1 MKVAVVGAGKM
12 GLPLAARL
20 ASRGAEVVAC
30 DRDPAR
36 VAAIGRG
43 ECPIAEPGVAE
54 LLRTAVDD
62 GNLRATTDTV
72 AAVRACEAAVVIV
85 PAKLAEGREPDL
97 SVLDAVTR
105 QIAEAIH
112 EGLLVSYETTVPVGT
127 TRKRFLPRLAR
138 GGRAVGRD
146 FFLAFSPER
155 VKSGQVLSRLAETP
169 KIVGGADQESARRA
183 AAFYGRYLG
192 APVEN
197 VGSLEAAELAK
208 LAGMVYRDVN
218 IALANELARYAEA
231 LGLDLTR
238 LIGPIND
245 DGEAALLAPGIGVG
259 GHCTPVYPYFLIDD
273 ARARGAPVGLAEA
286 AREINDGQAAHAVR
300 GLERALG
307 PLAGREVLILGLG
320 FRPGVKEH
328 TASTA
333 FLLRRELDE
342 RGAEVSL
349 HDGLYRPEEIA
360 AQGFHP
366 GGLDGERAPAAIV
379 LATGHPEYLDLDFGR
394 LARRGLE
401 AVVDGRNLWEPEAVR
416 RHGILY
422 LGIGRPR

>member
-20 ASRGAEVVAC
+20 AARGAEVVAC

-36 VAAIGRG
+36 VAAIERG
-43 ECPIAEPGVAE
+43 ECPIAEPGVPE
-54 LLRTAVDD
+54 LLEAAVDA
-62 GNLRATTDTV
+62 GSLRATTDTV
-72 AAVRACEAAVVIV
+72 SAVRAAEAAMVIV
-85 PAKLAEGREPDL
+85 PAKLTSDHEPDL
-97 SVLDAVTR
+97 SILDAVTR
-105 QIAEAIH
+105 QIGEAMH
-112 EGLLVSYETTVPVGT
+112 DGLLVSYETTVPVGT
-127 TRKRFLPRLAR
+127 TRGRFLPRLAA

-155 VKSGQVLSRLAETP
+155 VKSGLVLSRLEETP
-169 KIVGGADQESARRA
+169 KVVGGADPESARRA
-183 AAFYGRYLG
+183 EAFYGRYLG
-192 APVEN
+192 APVAN

-231 LGLDLTR
+231 LGVDLTR
-238 LIGPIND
+238 LLGPINS

-273 ARARGAPVGLAEA
+273 ARARDAPVGLAEA
-286 AREINDGQAAHAVR
+286 AREINDGQAAHAIR
-300 GLERALG
+300 RLERALG

-333 FLLRRELDE
+333 FLLRRELAE
-342 RGAEVSL
+342 RGAEVCL
-349 HDGLYRPEEIA
+349 HDALYAPEELTA
-360 AQGFHP
+360 LGFRP
-366 GGLDGERAPAAIV
+366 GGLDGEPAPAALV
-379 LATGHPEYLDLDFGR
+379 LATAHADYRDLDFAR

-422 LGIGRPR
+422 LGVGRPR